1 MFLQKNQPKI
11 IESNQTPNPITASVS
26 ADTLYVF
33 GSFQFICL
41 KKANAKNA
49 QTAISRIF
57 ITGLSKISITQL

>member
-33 GSFQFICL
+33 GSFQFTCI
-41 KKANAKNA
+41 AKNN
-49 QTAISRIF
+49 IR
-57 ITGLSKISITQL
+57 KR